1 MLCMNLNGVIR
12 VIENF
17 QKVRPLV
24 IFLQN
29 LYGEKQSIGID
40 GIKSR
45 VPKTHV
51 GNFYIGNESFKNPS
65 SYFLCSK
72 EA

>member
-1 MLCMNLNGVIR
+1 MNLNGVIR

-17 QKVRPLV
+17 QKVGPLI

-51 GNFYIGNESFKNPS
+51 ENFYIRNESFKNP